1 MSAGYNCLLA
11 ISLPGRNFSP
21 AMDLAPSDF
30 RDVSPVLRVLVVE
43 DDPRIRSQIA
53 DHLAQKGYMVLQ
65 AASAD
70 EALELLQQDG
80 SAVDCVFSDV
90 QMPGR
95 HDGVGLARWIF
106 RHRPGLAVLLT
117 SANFRDED
125 LEPELR
131 AILPVLSKPYRGEAV
146 EKGMALLMAATRSS
160 QISRL
165 AN

>member
-1 MSAGYNCLLA
+1 
-11 ISLPGRNFSP
+11 
-21 AMDLAPSDF
+21 MDLAPSDF
-30 RDVSPVLRVLVVE
+30 RDVSPILRVLVVE

-53 DHLAQKGYMVLQ
+53 DHLARRGHIVLQ

-70 EALELLQQDG
+70 EALVLLQQDG

-117 SANFRDED
+117 SANFRVED

-131 AILPVLSKPYRGEAV
+131 AVLPVLEKPYRGEAV
-146 EKGMALLMAATRSS
+146 EEGMASLMATARSS
-160 QISRL
+160 QFPRL